1 MEETKTTKWCDANK
15 CASLLINTVELRGRL
30 NTYRHLVKINCL
42 TGTGKQEY
50 YAKNRARLFDWK
62 DTNCEKIMGAR
73 LANQLLKIGIKRMG
87 QFEIYTKEQLILKGI
102 KKSST
107 NRMWMHTDKM
117 KVILGI

>member
-1 MEETKTTKWCDANK
+1 MEKEKQKNWCQPNK
-15 CASLLINTVELRGRL
+15 CLSLLINNNQLQGRL
-30 NTYRHLVKINCL
+30 NAYRTPKSNSCRISEKRDYWN
-42 TGTGKQEY
+42 
-50 YAKNRARLFDWK
+50 KNRSELFDWK

-87 QFEIYTKEQLILKGI
+87 QFEVYTKEQLILKGI

-117 KVILGI
+117 NVMLGI